1 MPRTYL
7 TAKAYHTQLFINGEF
22 VDAVSGKTFETIN
35 PATDKK
41 IADVAAGE
49 KADVDLA
56 VAAAQKAF
64 ARGSEWRNLDA
75 SARGRLLNK

>member
-1 MPRTYL
+1 M
-7 TAKAYHTQLFINGEF
+7 
-22 VDAVSGKTFETIN
+22 DARSGKTFATIN
-35 PATDKK
+35 PATGKK
-41 IADVAAGE
+41 IADVAEAD

-56 VAAAQKAF
+56 VTAALKAF